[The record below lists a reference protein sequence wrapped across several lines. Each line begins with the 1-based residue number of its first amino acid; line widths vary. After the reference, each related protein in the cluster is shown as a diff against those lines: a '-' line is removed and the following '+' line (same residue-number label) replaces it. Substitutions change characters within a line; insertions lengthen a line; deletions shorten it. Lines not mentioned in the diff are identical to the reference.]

1 MLTLRF
7 SKTDEYRELK
17 EKFDIVEQCINQD
30 KYNIKQII
38 LARDFDD
45 KLKEWLSSIGIVV
58 HTKETD
64 FIDTGCLTLLFWD
77 DSLLLK
83 SEHKKLTVAL
93 ECFDFFG
100 K

>member
-1 MLTLRF
+1 MLTIRF

-17 EKFDIVEQCINQD
+17 EKFDIVEQCLNQD
-30 KYNIKQII
+30 QYNIKQII

-45 KLKEWLSSIGIVV
+45 KLKKWLRSIGIVV
-58 HTKETD
+58 MTKKTD
-64 FIDTGCLTLLFWD
+64 FLDTGHISILVWD
-77 DSLLLK
+77 NSLLLK